1 MEYEVISSPNAP
13 PSVGPYSQATRA
25 GDFIFCAGQA
35 ALDPGL
41 VR

>member
-13 PSVGPYSQATRA
+13 PSVGLYSQATRA